1 MLLNSYPQKDAEENL
16 TMPLNK
22 RTLHLHKQLLLLLSK
37 KLTLPLEGF
46 DADALDEILGLRAKD
61 LEVALC
67 FLWVTETENDWLV
80 NLTKVRKAK
89 KTWLL

>member
-1 MLLNSYPQKDAEENL
+1 
-16 TMPLNK
+16 
-22 RTLHLHKQLLLLLSK
+22 
-37 KLTLPLEGF
+37 LTLPLEGF